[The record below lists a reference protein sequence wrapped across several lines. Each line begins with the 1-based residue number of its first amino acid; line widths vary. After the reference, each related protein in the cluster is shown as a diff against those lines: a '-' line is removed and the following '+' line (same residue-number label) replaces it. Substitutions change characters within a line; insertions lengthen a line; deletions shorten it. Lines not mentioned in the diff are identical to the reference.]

1 MVCVED
7 EMKEK
12 IQDLISATKGV
23 MGEVLAEDA
32 IPVLAEEMLK
42 GTVIETA
49 SGAVSMISPRIGG
62 IMIAYQQRRWERNWE
77 KYVSAIYEK
86 QDALNERLEKLDD
99 EMRQKFRQNFFPL
112 VSDFVPNEKQEEK
125 IEMIVNGLINIASGV
140 NGQDDIILMY
150 YETLDQLS
158 LLDLRILKLY
168 IPVYIGEERD
178 DSIWNV
184 MQECQIDDSQAR
196 LVRAKLDRLGLI
208 HSRNEEKVNENIENV
223 IKYVDDISKGKK
235 NAKLKRIKNV
245 PKSES
250 YKITSFGMKF
260 IRFFTELYK
269 TDETENM
276 GGQ

>member
-1 MVCVED
+1 
-7 EMKEK
+7 MKEK

-32 IPVLAEEMLK
+32 VPMLAEEMLK
-42 GTVIETA
+42 GTVLEAA

-62 IMIAYQQRRWERNWE
+62 VMVAYQQRRWERNWE
-77 KYVSAIYEK
+77 KYISTICEK
-86 QDALNERLEKLDD
+86 QDALNERLEKLND
-99 EMRQKFRQNFFPL
+99 EMRQKFRQEFFPL

-168 IPVYIGEERD
+168 LPAYIGEHD

-196 LVRAKLDRLGLI
+196 LVREKLDRLGLI
-208 HSRNEEKVNENIENV
+208 QSRNEEKVNENIENV

-235 NAKLKRIKNV
+235 NPKLKRIKNV

-269 TDETENM
+269 IDEIENM
-276 GGQ
+276 SSQ